1 MGAGGQPDERRR
13 KRCPKKGGCFR
24 APKDLFAYLSELTHA
39 PKEAPLST
47 AANKRIGTKIGP
59 YTVVSHI
66 GGGGMASVF
75 SVTDANGGWA
85 ALKILHRPLSI
96 DEVAVAR
103 FFEEAYLVNSVKHP
117 GVCRIVDDGVSED
130 RCPYLVME
138 LLEGEN
144 LDERLEAQGTLPLGE
159 TIALGIDVAD
169 TLTSVHEAGI
179 VHRDLKPPNLF
190 VTFSGAVKLLDFG
203 VGKSRA
209 TALKTMEGVLLGT
222 PGFMSP
228 EQAIGTGKNKM
239 DGRTDIFSLGAV
251 LFRAI
256 TGENVHNA
264 KDSQARWFAAATQQA
279 RSLGEVVPN
288 LPEEVVTAV
297 DRALVFDREGRWPT
311 ASAFRQALERARR
324 SLDDGMAKSRNPPP
338 QGSFIAMLHELHD
351 GDDK

>member
-1 MGAGGQPDERRR
+1 MRRR
-13 KRCPKKGGCFR
+13 TSSRIFPSFRTRRKK
-24 APKDLFAYLSELTHA
+24 H
-39 PKEAPLST
+39 PLST
-47 AANKRIGTKIGP
+47 AANKRLGTKIGP

-138 LLEGEN
+138 LLDGEN

-159 TIALGIDVAD
+159 AIELGIDVAD

-190 VTFSGAVKLLDFG
+190 VTLSGAVKLLDFG

-264 KDSQARWFAAATQQA
+264 KESQARWFAAATQQA

-324 SLDDGMAKSRNPPP
+324 SLDDGMAKSHHPPP

-351 GDDK
+351 VDDK